1 MTEEKQKEYYGAINS
16 IWKHA
21 KTGDTGAL
29 LGIDLA
35 GFIFRHLNRTDMS
48 DTAWQAFSKELQ
60 EIADRYQA
68 PRCRIMIDTVAHSLM
83 QTLIK
88 TNMEETA

>member
-1 MTEEKQKEYYGAINS
+1 MLELELKNSYEQVNS

-29 LGIDLA
+29 LAIDLA
-35 GFIFRHLNRTDMS
+35 GFIARHLNRTDMS
-48 DTAWQAFSKELQ
+48 DTAWQAFSRELQ

-68 PRCRIMIDTVAHSLM
+68 SRCRIMIDTVAHSLM